1 MASVYNF
8 KYPVITV
15 FILTIMVSGCVGQS
29 PKANHYLLK
38 SIEKS
43 SGSEQQSAGESKPFR
58 IQVGP
63 VLFPKYLDRPQM
75 VFRNDDHHVIIDSF
89 NRWAE
94 PLSDNFARVV
104 VENLSLLL
112 NSDFVDSYTFKKK
125 TRIDYRISIDVKRFD
140 ATSGHEAVLIAG
152 WVIYSGE
159 DQSLLMEKRYDIR
172 KPLAGNSTSEMVAA
186 LNETINDFS
195 IEITKTIRK
204 QKGTY

>member
-1 MASVYNF
+1 MVLVYNF

-15 FILTIMVSGCVGQS
+15 FILTIMLIGCIGQS
-29 PKANHYLLK
+29 PPATHYLLT
-38 SIEKS
+38 SIEKPS
-43 SGSEQQSAGESKPFR
+43 DSKQESAGESKPLR

-75 VFRNDDHHVIIDSF
+75 VFLNDDHHVTIDSF

-94 PLSDNFARVV
+94 PLSDNFTRVV
-104 VENLSLLL
+104 VENLSVLL

-125 TRIDYRISIDVKRFD
+125 TRIDYRISIDVRRFD
-140 ATSGHEAVLIAG
+140 ATPGHEVVLIAG

-159 DQSLLMEKRYDIR
+159 DQSLLLEKRYDIR
-172 KPLAGNSTSEMVAA
+172 KPLATDSTSEMVAA

-195 IEITKTIRK
+195 LEIMKTIIK
-204 QKGTY
+204 QNGT